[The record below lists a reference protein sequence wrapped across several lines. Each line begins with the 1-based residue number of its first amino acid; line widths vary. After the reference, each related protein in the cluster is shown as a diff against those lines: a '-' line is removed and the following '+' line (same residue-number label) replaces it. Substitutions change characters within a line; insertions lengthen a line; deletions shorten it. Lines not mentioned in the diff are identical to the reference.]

1 MRLRKHN
8 KAADTHAGLLR
19 FAGLFIV
26 FFILIA
32 LVWPFVTP
40 IYNALIVGIARPVFS
55 LVERPDVTVAEAQGG
70 SIFIYR
76 DEPGMRN
83 PAPFSDYSHYV
94 YFGLVPLLALFLATP
109 NLGIWKRVQ
118 LVLIG
123 FALLAFFHVLY
134 LVGSVEL
141 TYVFVGCSE
150 VGVMAYRFLDWMQV
164 LLRIL
169 WEVSPVIIW
178 TLLTFKYWGRRLLEG
193 KRTADP
199 SYFPGKIKGMEHTA

>member
-1 MRLRKHN
+1 MHLRKHN
-8 KAADTHAGLLR
+8 KIAGTRAGLLR
-19 FAGLFIV
+19 FAGLFLV

-32 LVWPFVTP
+32 LVWPFATP
-40 IYNALIVGIARPVFS
+40 VYNTIIVGIARPVFS
-55 LVERPDVTVAEAQGG
+55 LVERPDVTVVKAERG

-76 DEPGMRN
+76 DEPGMRT

-109 NLGIWKRVQ
+109 NLRRWKRAQ
-118 LVLIG
+118 L
-123 FALLAFFHVLY
+123 ALMGLALSASFHVIY

-141 TYVFVGCSE
+141 TYVFVGCSA
-150 VGVMAYRFLDWMQV
+150 VGAVAYRFLDWTQV

-178 TLLTFKYWGRRLLEG
+178 TLLTLKYWARLFLEAKG
-193 KRTADP
+193 AAGP
-199 SYFPGKIKGMEHTA
+199 SYFPGKIKGMEHTI

>member
-1 MRLRKHN
+1 MHLRKHN
-8 KAADTHAGLLR
+8 KIAGTRAGLLR
-19 FAGLFIV
+19 FAGLFLV

-32 LVWPFVTP
+32 LVWPFATP
-40 IYNALIVGIARPVFS
+40 VYNTIIVGIARPVFS
-55 LVERPDVTVAEAQGG
+55 LVERPDVTVVKAERG

-76 DEPGMRN
+76 DEPGMRT

-109 NLGIWKRVQ
+109 NLRRWKRAQ
-118 LVLIG
+118 L
-123 FALLAFFHVLY
+123 ALMGLALSASFHVIY

-141 TYVFVGCSE
+141 TYVFVGCSA
-150 VGVMAYRFLDWMQV
+150 VGAVAYRFLDWMQV

-178 TLLTFKYWGRRLLEG
+178 TLLTFKYWGRPLLEG
-193 KRTADP
+193 KRTAGP
-199 SYFPGKIKGMEHTA
+199 SYFPGKIKDMEHTV